1 MNLSEAHIGEILTIV
16 KLKGSGAFRKRMLEM
31 GFVKGEKVELVKK
44 APLQDPI
51 EYKILGYNISLRR
64 AEADLVIVTKELS
77 KENIFFSSDDIK
89 EQKEGLNFE
98 HEGKEI
104 VVAIMGNPN
113 SGKTTLF
120 NFLSGSNEH
129 VGNYSGV
136 TVASKESQLEY
147 KGYTI
152 RLVDLPGT
160 YSLSSYT
167 PEEVY
172 ARNYI
177 VDTLP
182 DIVLNVLDAGNLQ
195 RNLFL
200 TTQLIDMDLR
210 IVAAL
215 NMFDDLEKRSVDFDY
230 DFLGKMIGLPFVP
243 TVAPKKIGLD
253 NLLDKIIDVF
263 EDREPVVRHIH
274 INYGKAIEK
283 AIQAIQSVIK
293 IPDNYHVINTVSPRF
308 IAIKLLEK
316 DKEIESLV
324 ARLYNAKEVKEVTDY
339 RIKKI
344 ALHLKEDTNT
354 LVTEAKYGFIRGALK
369 ETYHESDEPI
379 EDKTKRI
386 DNFLTHKWFGFPF
399 FIFMLWLMFQLTFWL
414 GNYPMEWIDSLVNW
428 SKELLNAHM
437 ADGML
442 KDLLLDG
449 VLNGVGGV
457 IIFLP
462 NILILFF
469 FISLMED
476 TGYMARAAFIMDKL
490 MHKIGLHGRSFM
502 PLIMGFGCNVPAI
515 MATRTIENKN
525 DRLLTILINP
535 FMSCSARLPVY
546 ILITA
551 AVFPNHAGNVIFIIY
566 MVGILIAALIAILF
580 KKLLFKKEETPFV
593 MELPPY
599 RLPTFVS
606 TAKHMW
612 HKAYQ
617 YLQKMG
623 GIILIASVLVWALG
637 YFPINKKRKIAFENQ
652 KQEIY
657 LQKKSIQEEENLIHK
672 IENQYNAERLSS
684 SYIGRFGK
692 AIEPALRP
700 LGFDWRMGIAIIS
713 GIPAKEVIVSTM
725 SVLFTDDD
733 ILDIPKKEID
743 MSTKIR
749 AQVYDSG
756 RKKGEKL
763 FTPNTAFSF
772 LLFILI
778 YFPCVATLAAV
789 RKETN
794 SWKWPIF
801 MFLYTTILAYLVSFS
816 YYQIAQL
823 F

>member
-1 MNLSEAHIGEILTIV
+1 
-16 KLKGSGAFRKRMLEM
+16 
-31 GFVKGEKVELVKK
+31 
-44 APLQDPI
+44 
-51 EYKILGYNISLRR
+51 
-64 AEADLVIVTKELS
+64 
-77 KENIFFSSDDIK
+77 
-89 EQKEGLNFE
+89 
-98 HEGKEI
+98 
-104 VVAIMGNPN
+104 MGNPN

-136 TVASKESQLEY
+136 TVASKESKLKY
-147 KGYTI
+147 KDYVI

-177 VDTLP
+177 VDTMP

-215 NMFDDLEKRSVDFDY
+215 NMYDDLEKKSVNFDY

-243 TVAPKKIGLD
+243 TIAPKKIGLT

-283 AIQAIQSVIK
+283 AIQEIQKLIK
-293 IPDNYHVINTVSPRF
+293 TPDNYHIINTVSPRF

-316 DKEIESLV
+316 DKEIETLLV
-324 ARLYNAKEVKEVTDY
+324 HLSNSEEVRKMVDY
-339 RIKKI
+339 RINKI
-344 ALHLKEDTNT
+344 ALHLKKDTST

-369 ETYHESDEPI
+369 ETYHENGIPTK
-379 EDKTKRI
+379 DKTRGI
-386 DNFLTHKWFGFPF
+386 DNFLTHKWLGFPF

-414 GNYPMEWIDSLVNW
+414 GNYPMEWIDTAVNFVKTTI
-428 SKELLNAHM
+428 SAYM
-437 ADGML
+437 SDGMF

-449 VLNGVGGV
+449 IINGVGGV

-490 MHKIGLHGRSFM
+490 MHKIGLHGKSFM

-551 AVFPNHAGNVIFIIY
+551 AIFPEHAGNIIFLIY
-566 MVGILIAALIAILF
+566 MIGIALAALLAILF
-580 KKLLFKKEETPFV
+580 KKIFFKKEETPFV

-599 RLPTFVS
+599 RLPTVVS

-637 YFPINKKRKIAFENQ
+637 YFPINEKRKIDFEKQ
-652 KQEIY
+652 KNILLSQKIS
-657 LQKKSIQEEENLIHK
+657 LQQRDSLIHK
-672 IENQYNAERLSS
+672 IENKYTSERLYY

-692 AIEPALRP
+692 AIEPALQP
-700 LGFDWRMGIAIIS
+700 LGFDWRMGVAIIS

-725 SVLFTDDD
+725 GVLFTDDN
-733 ILDIPKKEID
+733 IAIQSQKRID
-743 MSTKIR
+743 MSMKIR
-749 AQVYDSG
+749 SQIYDSG
-756 RKKGEKL
+756 IKKGSKL
-763 FTPNTAFSF
+763 FTSSAAFSF

-789 RKETN
+789 RKETA

-801 MFLYTTILAYLVSFS
+801 MFIYTTLLAYFVSFS
-816 YYQIAQL
+816 FYQIAQL

>member
-1 MNLSEAHIGEILTIV
+1 MQLSDLHNEERAIITKV
-16 KLKGSGAFRKRMLEM
+16 KGRGAFRKRITEM
-31 GFVKGEKVELVKK
+31 GFVKGQLVEVVKN
-44 APLQDPI
+44 APLKDPI
-51 EYKILGYNISLRR
+51 EYRIMGYEISLRR
-64 AEADLVIVTKELS
+64 SEANLIEVVSETEAKIFSHDFNGVIDEQTLKTSAHEKGKIINIALV
-77 KENIFFSSDDIK
+77 
-89 EQKEGLNFE
+89 
-98 HEGKEI
+98 
-104 VVAIMGNPN
+104 GNPN
-113 SGKTTLF
+113 CGKTTLF
-120 NFLSGSNEH
+120 NVASNSKES

-136 TVASKESQLEY
+136 TVDSKLAKFKQN
-147 KGYTI
+147 GYTFNI
-152 RLVDLPGT
+152 TDLPGT
-160 YSLSSYT
+160 YSLSAYT
-167 PEEVY
+167 PEELYV
-172 ARNYI
+172 RIHILNQQ
-177 VDTLP
+177 P
-182 DIVLNVLDAGNLQ
+182 DIVINVIDSSNLE
-195 RNLFL
+195 RNLYL
-200 TTQLIDMDLR
+200 TTQLIDMD
-210 IVAAL
+210 IKVVVAL
-215 NMFDDLEKRSVDFDY
+215 NMYDELKNKGNKLDY
-230 DFLGKMIGLPFVP
+230 ESLGKMIGIPMIP
-243 TVAPKKIGLD
+243 TVSSKGEGITELF
-253 NLLDKIIDVF
+253 DKVIDVY
-263 EDREPVVRHIH
+263 EDREESVRHIH
-274 INYGKAIEK
+274 INYGKSIEK
-283 AIQAIQSVIK
+283 SIKHIQQKVKHNQDLTDK
-293 IPDNYHVINTVSPRF
+293 ISSRF
-308 IAIKLLEK
+308 VAIKLLEK
-316 DKEIESLV
+316 DEHIDKIVKQSENYKEINSI
-324 ARLYNAKEVKEVTDY
+324 VKRE
-339 RIKKI
+339 IKKLE
-344 ALHLKEDTNT
+344 ANLKEDSET
-354 LVTEAKYGFIRGALK
+354 LVTDQKYGFIAGALK
-369 ETYHESDEPI
+369 ETFVKETFENVSKSDI
-379 EDKTKRI
+379 I
-386 DNFLTHKWFGFPF
+386 DTFLTHKVFGFPLF
-399 FIFMLWLMFQLTFWL
+399 FFFMWLMFQTTFTL
-414 GNYPMEWIDSLVNW
+414 GSYPMEWIDNFVGFVSNFVE
-428 SKELLNAHM
+428 STMPE
-437 ADGML
+437 GML
-442 KDLLLDG
+442 KDLIVQG
-449 VLNGVGGV
+449 VIGGVGGV
-457 IIFLP
+457 IVFLP